1 MEVEINNKIDS
12 KQSKDHFMNSVNSEE
27 IWKLIEQLPTEQKL
41 IIGKR
46 LLGENRG
53 LTVVFNGNGNGSN
66 NVIQNSLVIQTSD
79 SKELSDQLI
88 EKIKNSSPEILDEL
102 LIAIAEQIK
111 SHSEENSKVSSA
123 TQDLDLSS

>member
-12 KQSKDHFMNSVNSEE
+12 KQPQDHFMNPVNSEE

-41 IIGKR
+41 IVGKR

-111 SHSEENSKVSSA
+111 SHSDDNSKVSSA
-123 TQDLDLSS
+123 EKS

>member
-12 KQSKDHFMNSVNSEE
+12 KQPKDHFMNPVNSEE

-53 LTVVFNGNGNGSN
+53 LTLVFNGNGNGSN

-88 EKIKNSSPEILDEL
+88 EKIQNSSPEILDEL

-111 SHSEENSKVSSA
+111 SSSEENSKASSA
-123 TQDLDLSS
+123 KKS